1 MQTINKDIDLV
12 PNGYKPIVHSAP
24 YGALIGPIYE
34 RTDEEDSV
42 RAFRVKKQ
50 HTNSLGYLHG
60 GMLMSFADIVL
71 AQAVIGA
78 GRGLTATVRM
88 VTEFMAPGRLGDWV
102 EGRASI
108 SKSSGTLLF
117 TEGQF
122 QVGAN
127 LIMIASG
134 IFVVPSDR
142 KIDSE

>member
-1 MQTINKDIDLV
+1 MTTVNTNINFV
-12 PNGYKPIVHSAP
+12 PDGYKPIVHSAP
-24 YGALIGPIYE
+24 YGALIGPVYE
-34 RTDEEDSV
+34 RVDEEDSV

-71 AQAVIGA
+71 AQAVIRT

-134 IFVVPSDR
+134 IFVVSSDR

>member
-24 YGALIGPIYE
+24 YGAVIGPIYE